1 MSQSICSTGLRWLW
15 LVVVVLIIDLGSKYL
30 ILQNFAL
37 GDTVPLF
44 PSLNLHYARNYGAAF
59 SFLADSG
66 GWQRWFFAGIAIG
79 ISVILA
85 VMMYR
90 SKATQKLNNIAYAL
104 MIGGALGNLF
114 ERLWHGFVVDMID
127 FYVGDWHFATF
138 NLADSAIC
146 IGAALIVL
154 WLLSRVLENNLL
166 AIAGLAILAGPAVVS
181 LLAKDKKLHHLASK
195 HRVRR

>member
-1 MSQSICSTGLRWLW
+1 MSKPLCSTGLRWLW

-37 GDTVPLF
+37 GDTVGLF

-79 ISVILA
+79 ICVILL

-104 MIGGALGNLF
+104 IIGGALGNLF
-114 ERLWHGFVVDMID
+114 DRLWHGFVVDMID

-146 IGAALIVL
+146 LGAALIVL
-154 WLLSRVLENNLL
+154 EGFCRSRQRKNRHKRKYRVALIRFCRPDKRR
-166 AIAGLAILAGPAVVS
+166 AIRQRCAGW
-181 LLAKDKKLHHLASK
+181 
-195 HRVRR
+195 R